1 MESTGIRAEIPPS
14 PWRLSISLLV
24 ISEGLW
30 ALLRSPVENQNCS
43 VFFWCVFEIA
53 QLEGR
58 KIQEEPQVSI
68 QNSLDWVWSESP
80 GGFGTPGLLQW
91 KLMRSYNLE
100 IKGRCKMR
108 KGKVVVNSP
117 TWLRFWGKF
126 SLLMLLLSDEIQF
139 CNPQKTNSLLW
150 DRMPVY
156 LPHWKFDF
164 PWKAPEWLTKSDAL
178 FLPRLIGWGAF
189 STQIEQITFFPR
201 WGSEWMLDSFQ
212 TKSRSSSEPRRFKSV
227 STLNIWR
234 AFVLPCLHSVGRFKF
249 FQWNIWGLFD
259 SKGKAAIWGLIPP
272 KSPVLLWMSWRVSGK
287 FIPFPLLTAER
298 WYPPSGSAVFLD
310 PFCYQLC
317 SSFENRYF
325 FFLRLCYRYSDF
337 SESRRGRR
345 YC

>member
-164 PWKAPEWLTKSDAL
+164 PWKAPEWLTKPDAL
-178 FLPRLIGWGAF
+178 FLPRLIGRGAF
-189 STQIEQITFFPR
+189 STQIEQITFFQDEVL
-201 WGSEWMLDSFQ
+201 SECLIASKPKAVAVVSRGDS
-212 TKSRSSSEPRRFKSV
+212 T
-227 STLNIWR
+227 
-234 AFVLPCLHSVGRFKF
+234 
-249 FQWNIWGLFD
+249 
-259 SKGKAAIWGLIPP
+259 
-272 KSPVLLWMSWRVSGK
+272 
-287 FIPFPLLTAER
+287 
-298 WYPPSGSAVFLD
+298 VFL
-310 PFCYQLC
+310 PWIFEELLSFLACTQLEG
-317 SSFENRYF
+317 SSFSNGIF
-325 FFLRLCYRYSDF
+325 GGFLI
-337 SESRRGRR
+337 RRGKPQ
-345 YC
+345 YEV